1 MLVETIYAG
10 NGGYADLN
18 RNKCERNFSLET
30 PAGRH
35 QLYILIL
42 KCLQEELSKIMISN
56 DIETFETNVLMI
68 LSNSSIVVI

>member
-42 KCLQEELSKIMISN
+42 KCLQEELSKIMISISN
-56 DIETFETNVLMI
+56 DIDTFETNVLMI
-68 LSNSSIVVI
+68 LFR

>member
-35 QLYILIL
+35 QLHILIL
-42 KCLQEELSKIMISN
+42 KCLQEELSKIMISIFN
-56 DIETFETNVLMI
+56 DIETFETNLVLKI
-68 LSNSSIVVI
+68 LFR